1 MKEGKPTDPVY
12 YLGNSFSGDFH
23 MNLISVKPEFTN
35 TLLIYKQ
42 APTHSLLCLYKE
54 THVNISKHFWWAINF
69 FPLGKY
75 PIDDNNEA
83 MHILEIIVLKW
94 IALVSFWILRNCH

>member
-1 MKEGKPTDPVY
+1 MKAGRPRDPVY
-12 YLGNSFSGDFH
+12 YLGNSFSVDFH

-35 TLLIYKQ
+35 TLLTYIQ
-42 APTHSLLCLYKE
+42 APTHSLWSVYRDP
-54 THVNISKHFWWAINF
+54 HVNISKHFWWAINF

-83 MHILEIIVLKW
+83 MHILKINNMKMRGFGLFQELW
-94 IALVSFWILRNCH
+94 DA